1 MKVKKENDFSLT
13 NYQKDLIMKFAP
25 LFSIGAIAALSLM
38 ACSNSS
44 DTGSDAAGT
53 SSQETTTLRFSHFWP
68 ATSSISKEVFEPW
81 AKQIEEDSKGRLKVE
96 LYPSAGLAKAD
107 VTYEAAAKGTIDI
120 GSQAHGYTNGR
131 FPLTQITELPG
142 LSSSATQMG
151 CILQTLYEDGTLASE
166 YEDSHLLFMYGA
178 GPGTLHTTNKLI
190 RKPED
195 MKGMR
200 IRRPSAVAGDIIE
213 SMGASPV
220 GLPANDMYTSL
231 QRGVVDGL
239 SFPWEAVTAF
249 KIDEITKYHTNIP
262 FYSSA
267 LMVTM
272 NKDKYDSLPDDLK
285 QVLDSNSGMKLA
297 NKVGEV
303 FDKYD
308 KLAIQAA
315 RDKGD
320 EVVDI
325 PDPLNDQDWKGPLE
339 KGTKKYLADVSALGL
354 DADGVYA
361 KAKAASAA
369 CKV

>member
-1 MKVKKENDFSLT
+1 
-13 NYQKDLIMKFAP
+13 MKFAP
-25 LFSIGAIAALSLM
+25 LFSIGALAALSLM
-38 ACSNSS
+38 GCSNQTDS
-44 DTGSDAAGT
+44 TGDASAT

-68 ATSSISKEVFEPW
+68 ATSSINQEVFEPW
-81 AKQIEEDSKGRLKVE
+81 AKQIETDSDGRLKVE
-96 LYPSAGLAKAD
+96 LYPSATLSKAD
-107 VTYEAAAKGTIDI
+107 VTYESAVKGTIDI
-120 GSQAHGYTNGR
+120 GSQAHGYTSGR
-131 FPLTQITELPG
+131 FPLTQIAELPG

-151 CILQTLYEDGTLASE
+151 CMLQTLYEDGTIASE
-166 YEDSHLLFMYGA
+166 YKDSHLLFMYGA

-190 RKPED
+190 KTPED

-239 SFPWEAVTAF
+239 SFPWEAVTTF

-272 NKDKYDSLPDDLK
+272 NQDSYDRLPDDLK
-285 QVLDSNSGMKLA
+285 KVIDDNSGMALA
-297 NKVGEV
+297 KKVGKV
-303 FDKYD
+303 FDKHD
-308 KLAIQAA
+308 QIALQAA

-320 EVVDI
+320 EVIDI
-325 PDPLNDQDWKGPLE
+325 PDPLNNPDWKGPLE
-339 KGTKKYLADVSALGL
+339 KGTQKYLSDVTALGL
-354 DADGVYA
+354 DADGVYE

>member
-1 MKVKKENDFSLT
+1 MKL
-13 NYQKDLIMKFAP
+13 AP
-25 LFSIGAIAALSLM
+25 LFSIGALAAVSLLG
-38 ACSNSS
+38 CSNQSS
-44 DTGSDAAGT
+44 NMTDGSSAT
-53 SSQETTTLRFSHFWP
+53 SQETTVLRFSHFWP
-68 ATSSISKEVFEPW
+68 ATSSISTEVFEPW
-81 AKQIEEDSKGRLKVE
+81 AKQIETDSNGRLKVE

-107 VTYEAAAKGTIDI
+107 VTYESAAKGTIDI
-120 GSQAHGYTNGR
+120 GSQAHGYTSGR

-142 LSSSATQMG
+142 LSNSATQMG
-151 CILQTLYEDGTLASE
+151 CMLQTLYEDGTLASE

-178 GPGTLHTTNKLI
+178 GPGSLHTTDKLI
-190 RKPED
+190 RTPED

-213 SMGASPV
+213 SAGASPV

-272 NKDKYDSLPDDLK
+272 NKDKYNNLPDDLK
-285 QVLDSNSGMKLA
+285 QVLDKNSGMALA

-303 FDKYD
+303 FDKHD
-308 KLAIQAA
+308 QMAIQAA
-315 RDKGD
+315 KAKGD
-320 EVVDI
+320 EIVEI
-325 PDPLNDQDWKGPLE
+325 PDPLNDPDWKGPLE
-339 KGTKKYLADVSALGL
+339 KGTKKYLSDVKALGL
-354 DADGVYA
+354 DADSVYE

-369 CKV
+369 CKVV

>member
-1 MKVKKENDFSLT
+1 MKL
-13 NYQKDLIMKFAP
+13 AP

-38 ACSNSS
+38 GCSNSS
-44 DTGSDAAGT
+44 DTGSDAAAT
-53 SSQETTTLRFSHFWP
+53 SQETTTLRFSHFWP
-68 ATSSISKEVFEPW
+68 ATSSINQEVFEPW
-81 AKQIEEDSKGRLKVE
+81 AKQIETDSNGRLNVE
-96 LYPSAGLAKAD
+96 LYPSATLSKAD

-120 GSQAHGYTNGR
+120 GSQAHGYTSGR
-131 FPLTQITELPG
+131 FPLTQIAELPG

-151 CILQTLYEDGTLASE
+151 CILQTLYEDGTIASE

-178 GPGTLHTTNKLI
+178 GPGALHTTNKLI
-190 RKPED
+190 RTPED

-239 SFPWEAVTAF
+239 SFPWEAVTTF
-249 KIDEITKYHTNIP
+249 KIDELTKYHTNIP

-272 NKDKYDSLPDDLK
+272 NQDSYDRLPEDLQ
-285 QVLDSNSGMKLA
+285 QVIDENSGMALA
-297 NKVGEV
+297 KRVGEV
-303 FDKYD
+303 FDKHD
-308 KLAIQAA
+308 QRALQAA
-315 RDKGD
+315 KDKGD
-320 EVVDI
+320 EVINI
-325 PDPLNDQDWKGPLE
+325 PDPLNDPDWKGPLE
-339 KGTKKYLADVSALGL
+339 KGTQKYLDDVSALGL
-354 DADGVYA
+354 DAEGVYE

>member
-1 MKVKKENDFSLT
+1 
-13 NYQKDLIMKFAP
+13 MKFAP

-38 ACSNSS
+38 GCSNQS
-44 DTGSDAAGT
+44 DSNGDASAA

-68 ATSSISKEVFEPW
+68 ATSSINQEVFQPW
-81 AKQIEEDSKGRLKVE
+81 AKQIEKDSNGRLKVE
-96 LYPSAGLAKAD
+96 LYPSATLSKAD
-107 VTYEAAAKGTIDI
+107 VTYESAVKGTIDI
-120 GSQAHGYTNGR
+120 GSQAHGYTSGR
-131 FPLTQITELPG
+131 FPLTQIAELPG

-151 CILQTLYEDGTLASE
+151 CMLQTLYEDGTIADE
-166 YEDSHLLFMYGA
+166 YKDSHLLFMYGA

-190 RKPED
+190 RTPED

-239 SFPWEAVTAF
+239 SFPWEAVTTF

-272 NKDKYDSLPDDLK
+272 NQDSYDRLPDDLK
-285 QVLDSNSGMKLA
+285 QVIDKNSGMALA
-297 NKVGEV
+297 KKVGEV
-303 FDKYD
+303 FDKHD
-308 KLAIQAA
+308 QMALQAA

-320 EVVDI
+320 EVIDI
-325 PDPLNDQDWKGPLE
+325 PDPLNNPDWKGPLE
-339 KGTKKYLADVSALGL
+339 KGTQKYLTDVKALGL
-354 DADGVYA
+354 DADSVYE

>member
-1 MKVKKENDFSLT
+1 
-13 NYQKDLIMKFAP
+13 MKFAP
-25 LFSIGAIAALSLM
+25 LFSIGALAALSLM
-38 ACSNSS
+38 GCSNQS
-44 DTGSDAAGT
+44 DSNGDASAIS
-53 SSQETTTLRFSHFWP
+53 SSQETTILRFSHFWP
-68 ATSSISKEVFEPW
+68 ATSSINQEVFEPW
-81 AKQIEEDSKGRLKVE
+81 AKQIEAESNGRLKVE
-96 LYPSAGLAKAD
+96 LYPSATLSKAD
-107 VTYEAAAKGTIDI
+107 VTYESAVKGTVDI
-120 GSQAHGYTNGR
+120 GSQAHGYTSGR
-131 FPLTQITELPG
+131 FPLTQIAELPG
-142 LSSSATQMG
+142 LSNSATQMG
-151 CILQTLYEDGTLASE
+151 CMLQTLYEDGTLAKE
-166 YEDSHLLFMYGA
+166 HEDSHLLFMYGA

-190 RKPED
+190 RTPED

-239 SFPWEAVTAF
+239 SFPWEAVTTF

-272 NKDKYDSLPDDLK
+272 NKDSYEKLPDDLK
-285 QVLDSNSGMKLA
+285 KVLDNNSGMAMAK
-297 NKVGEV
+297 KVGVV
-303 FDKYD
+303 FDKHD
-308 KLAIQAA
+308 DMAIQAA

-320 EVVDI
+320 DVIDI
-325 PDPLNDQDWKGPLE
+325 LDPLNDPAWKGPLL
-339 KGTKKYLADVSALGL
+339 KGTQKYLSDVKALGL